1 MTTKAPETTGLADRI
16 FDFMAIVVDC
26 LDNTSYANDRPVY
39 TQDLALAARWLVRLH
54 RGEPVRDVARDVSS
68 PATGKML
75 TDYYRAG
82 HWGERH
88 NAAAVALQKA
98 ASTLVT

>member
-1 MTTKAPETTGLADRI
+1 MTTKAPGTPGLADRI
-16 FDFMAIVVDC
+16 IDFMGIVVDC
-26 LDNTSYANDRPVY
+26 LDSTSCANDRPVY

-75 TDYYRAG
+75 TDQYRAG

-88 NAAAVALQKA
+88 NAAAVALQRA
-98 ASTLVT
+98 ASSLVA